1 MVIVL
6 LFIVMYVYICILFF
20 DIVIVLWN
28 LKGDIDLL
36 CIFNVMLEFELVL
49 FLMIKYV
56 LLFDLSFM
64 DNKGIFSLI
73 M

>member
-1 MVIVL
+1 
-6 LFIVMYVYICILFF
+6 
-20 DIVIVLWN
+20 
-28 LKGDIDLL
+28 
-36 CIFNVMLEFELVL
+36 MLEFELVL

-73 M
+73 MWFEIYLLFNV